1 VNGRAMPVVDLCHM
15 SAVLGYD
22 LEQAAGYCVASVT
35 GGSRAWVPEGALPA
49 AGESNARAPLI
60 SLQPASPTTNESSEP
75 LTIIPSGIRAYDHI
89 H

>member
-1 VNGRAMPVVDLCHM
+1 MNGRAVPVVDLCHM

-22 LEQAAGYCVASVT
+22 SERAAGYCVASVS
-35 GGSRAWVPEGALPA
+35 GGSRAWIPEGALPA
-49 AGESNARAPLI
+49 AGESTARAPLI
-60 SLQPASPTTNESSEP
+60 LLQPASPTTSESSDS